1 MLAIYK
7 GLAICSMF
15 VSAFSVYYAYDR
27 KVHEISKSVLF
38 ITLINSV
45 ASLLEYLKYETP
57 YSLSLEKL
65 QNHIL
70 FYVPALVYSFFKAFL
85 SDKSKEESRKLEISL
100 YIITILYSILAL
112 TNNLH
117 NLFWT
122 GTIENAYYIGILRPK
137 DGILAYTFY
146 VFLAIVM
153 LLVAVKLM
161 KNEKLLFKT
170 KYQITVIFSILAA
183 INVFAFSMNLN
194 FSISVF
200 TLSVGVLIV
209 EFVVVSYFWRRNS
222 LGLRSRF
229 LEKSRDGFIVTDNNG
244 YVIDINQEALSFLN
258 ESYGNVIGR
267 KSEFVESLLKNSNG
281 KKQIIERSGKH
292 FLCVPV
298 KFDGGTVVSIQN
310 ISSEIFAEKQKEN
323 LSILLNSLFQNIP
336 DGVAILTTHGKIVD
350 CNESFVNMFGYQK
363 DYVNGKLIDD
373 LIAPENLK
381 SESRELREL
390 AISQKTLKANTIARR
405 KDGKLIDVRLTVSTI
420 STDGEDMLYAIY
432 TDVSAEKEI
441 MKAAKNSIEKD
452 LLTGLYSRFYFM
464 RKLTNVTEFSS
475 SDEHNGVIFID
486 IQDFRTVNSSKGH
499 TFGDK
504 VLREVAKRL
513 KSSLREVDT
522 VARADADEF
531 WILIEK
537 VGNNYS
543 DAKERIENIL
553 SKMLQ
558 ELSKPYDIDDE
569 RIEIH
574 FHVAIYIF
582 SIMDKV
588 EEILRK
594 GNLALENAKQSENG
608 IAYYNIMM
616 DNELKERVS
625 REKDFREAFYNG
637 NVRVFLQPICNYG
650 GKIIG
655 AEALLRWISTD
666 GKIIPP
672 AEFIHHIEENGMI
685 VLVGEEVLRQVCE
698 VLKKTKD
705 RLPFVDVN
713 ISPVQLR
720 IQNMADRFSE
730 IILSNGIDPRR
741 IVLEITENILIDLNQ
756 TVKNNID
763 KLMRLGC
770 QICIDDFGTGYSSLS
785 YLTLFPLSKIK
796 INRSFVSKL
805 PDDKYSLKLLEAVYD
820 IARSFEID
828 AIPEG
833 VEDAKQLQILSMIGY
848 KFFQGYYFAKPMP
861 VDEFMQRLDK
871 NS

>member
-1 MLAIYK
+1 
-7 GLAICSMF
+7 MF

-27 KVHEISKSVLF
+27 KVHEISKSVLL

-70 FYVPALVYSFFKAFL
+70 LYVPALVYSFFRAFL
-85 SDKSKEESRKLEISL
+85 SDKSKEESRKLEVSI

-122 GTIENAYYIGILRPK
+122 GTIENAYYVGILRPK
-137 DGILAYTFY
+137 DGVLAYTYY
-146 VFLAIVM
+146 VFLAFVM

-161 KNEKLLFKT
+161 RNEKVLFKT
-170 KYQITVIFSILAA
+170 KYRITIVFSILAA
-183 INVFAFSMNLN
+183 INVIAFSMNLN
-194 FSISVF
+194 FSISIF

-209 EFVVVSYFWRRNS
+209 EFVTVSYFWRRTS

-229 LEKSRDGFIVTDNNG
+229 LEQSRDGFIVTDNNG

-258 ESYGNVIGR
+258 DSYGNVIGR
-267 KSEFVESLLKNSNG
+267 KNTFVEGLLNDMDGKN
-281 KKQIIERSGKH
+281 QIVERSGKYY
-292 FLCVPV
+292 LCIPV
-298 KFDGGTVVSIQN
+298 KFDGGIIVSIQN
-310 ISSEIFAEKQKEN
+310 VSSEIFVEKQKEN

-336 DGVAILTTHGKIVD
+336 DGVAVLTVDGKVVD
-350 CNESFVNMFGYQK
+350 CNESFLQMFGYQK
-363 DYVNGKLIDD
+363 ADVIGKLIDD
-373 LIAPENLK
+373 LVAPENLRT
-381 SESRELREL
+381 ESRELREL
-390 AISQKTLKANTIARR
+390 ALSQNTLKANMIAKG
-405 KDGKLIDVRLTVSTI
+405 KDGKLIDVRLNMSTVMNNN
-420 STDGEDMLYAIY
+420 EKLLYAIY
-432 TDVSAEKEI
+432 TDVSTEKEI

-452 LLTGLYSRFYFM
+452 LLTGLYSRFYFI

-475 SDEHNGVIFID
+475 SDEHNAVIFID
-486 IQDFRTVNSSKGH
+486 IRDFRTINSSKGH

-504 VLREVAKRL
+504 VLREVSKRL

-543 DAKERIENIL
+543 DAKERVENIL

-569 RIEIH
+569 RIEMD
-574 FHVAIYIF
+574 FYVAIYIF
-582 SIMDKV
+582 SIIDKV

-594 GNLALENAKQSENG
+594 GNLSLENAKVSENG
-608 IAYYNIMM
+608 IVYYNIMM
-616 DNELKERVS
+616 DNELRERVS
-625 REKDFREAFYNG
+625 KEKDFKEAFYNG
-637 NVRVFLQPICNYG
+637 NVRIFLQPICNYG

-698 VLKKTKD
+698 VLKK
-705 RLPFVDVN
+705 
-713 ISPVQLR
+713 
-720 IQNMADRFSE
+720 
-730 IILSNGIDPRR
+730 
-741 IVLEITENILIDLNQ
+741 NQ
-756 TVKNNID
+756 
-763 KLMRLGC
+763 G
-770 QICIDDFGTGYSSLS
+770 
-785 YLTLFPLSKIK
+785 
-796 INRSFVSKL
+796 
-805 PDDKYSLKLLEAVYD
+805 
-820 IARSFEID
+820 
-828 AIPEG
+828 
-833 VEDAKQLQILSMIGY
+833 
-848 KFFQGYYFAKPMP
+848 
-861 VDEFMQRLDK
+861 
-871 NS
+871 

>member
-1 MLAIYK
+1 MLVVYK
-7 GLAICSMF
+7 SLAICSMF

-100 YIITILYSILAL
+100 YVITILYSILAL

-122 GTIENAYYIGILRPK
+122 GTIENSYYVGISRPA
-137 DGILAYTFY
+137 DGILAYTYY

-170 KYQITVIFSILAA
+170 KYRITVIFSILAA
-183 INVFAFSMNLN
+183 INVFAFSINLN
-194 FSISVF
+194 FTINVF
-200 TLSVGVLIV
+200 TLSVGILIV
-209 EFVVVSYFWRRNS
+209 EFVAVSYFWRRNS

-244 YVIDINQEALSFLN
+244 YVIDINQEALNFLD

-267 KSEFVESLLKNSNG
+267 KNEFVESLLKNSND
-281 KKQIIERSGKH
+281 KNQIIERSGKH
-292 FLCVPV
+292 FLFVPV
-298 KFDGGTVVSIQN
+298 RFDGGTVVSIQN
-310 ISSEIFAEKQKEN
+310 ISSEILAEKEKKN
-323 LSILLNSLFQNIP
+323 LSISLNSLFQNIP
-336 DGVAILTTHGKIVD
+336 DGVAILTTDGKIVD

-363 DYVNGKLIDD
+363 DCVNGKLIDD

-420 STDGEDMLYAIY
+420 STDAEELLYAIY

-475 SDEHNGVIFID
+475 SYEYNAVIFVD
-486 IQDFRTVNSSKGH
+486 IQDFRTINSSKGH

-504 VLREVAKRL
+504 VLIEVARRL

-543 DAKERIENIL
+543 DARERIKNIL

-569 RIEIH
+569 KIEMD

-582 SIMDKV
+582 NIMDKV

-594 GNLALENAKQSENG
+594 GNLALENAKTSENR

-625 REKDFREAFYNG
+625 KERDFREAFYNG

-650 GKIIG
+650 GKMIG

-672 AEFIHHIEENGMI
+672 AEFIHPIEENGMI

-730 IILSNGIDPRR
+730 IILSNGVDPTR
-741 IVLEITENILIDLNQ
+741 IVLEITENILIELNQ

-785 YLTLFPLSKIK
+785 YLTLFQLSKIK
-796 INRSFVSKL
+796 IDRSFVSKL

-833 VEDAKQLQILSMIGY
+833 VENAKQLQILSMIGY

-861 VDEFMQRLDK
+861 VDEFMQHLDK

>member
-1 MLAIYK
+1 I
-7 GLAICSMF
+7 
-15 VSAFSVYYAYDR
+15 
-27 KVHEISKSVLF
+27 
-38 ITLINSV
+38 
-45 ASLLEYLKYETP
+45 
-57 YSLSLEKL
+57 
-65 QNHIL
+65 
-70 FYVPALVYSFFKAFL
+70 
-85 SDKSKEESRKLEISL
+85 
-100 YIITILYSILAL
+100 
-112 TNNLH
+112 
-117 NLFWT
+117 
-122 GTIENAYYIGILRPK
+122 
-137 DGILAYTFY
+137 
-146 VFLAIVM
+146 
-153 LLVAVKLM
+153 
-161 KNEKLLFKT
+161 
-170 KYQITVIFSILAA
+170 
-183 INVFAFSMNLN
+183 
-194 FSISVF
+194 F

-209 EFVVVSYFWRRNS
+209 EFVTVSYSWRRTS
-222 LGLRSRF
+222 LELRSRF
-229 LEKSRDGFIVTDNNG
+229 LEQSRDGFIVTDNNG

-258 ESYGNVIGR
+258 DSYGNVIGR
-267 KSEFVESLLKNSNG
+267 KNTFVESLLNDMNG
-281 KKQIIERSGKH
+281 KNQIIERSGKYY
-292 FLCVPV
+292 LCVPV

-310 ISSEIFAEKQKEN
+310 ISSEIFVEKQKEN

-336 DGVAILTTHGKIVD
+336 DGVAVLTDDGKVVD
-350 CNESFVNMFGYQK
+350 CNESFLQMFGYQK
-363 DYVNGKLIDD
+363 ADVIGKLIDD
-373 LIAPENLK
+373 LVAPENLRT
-381 SESRELREL
+381 ESRELREL
-390 AISQKTLKANTIARR
+390 ALSQNTLKANMIAKG
-405 KDGKLIDVRLTVSTI
+405 KDGKLIDVRLNMSTVMNNN
-420 STDGEDMLYAIY
+420 EKLLYAIY
-432 TDVSAEKEI
+432 TDVSTEKEI

-452 LLTGLYSRFYFM
+452 LLTGLYSRFYFI

-475 SDEHNGVIFID
+475 SDEHNAVIFID
-486 IQDFRTVNSSKGH
+486 IRDFRTINSSKGH

-522 VARADADEF
+522 VVRADADEF

-543 DAKERIENIL
+543 DARERIKNIL

-569 RIEIH
+569 KIEMD

-582 SIMDKV
+582 NIMDKV

-594 GNLALENAKQSENG
+594 GNLALENAKTSENR

-625 REKDFREAFYNG
+625 KERDFREAFYNG

-650 GKIIG
+650 GKMIG

-672 AEFIHHIEENGMI
+672 AEFIHPIEENGMI

-730 IILSNGIDPRR
+730 IILSNGVDPTR
-741 IVLEITENILIDLNQ
+741 IVLEITENILIELNQ

-785 YLTLFPLSKIK
+785 YLTLFQLSKIK
-796 INRSFVSKL
+796 IDRSFVSKL

-833 VEDAKQLQILSMIGY
+833 VENAKQLQILSMIGY

-861 VDEFMQRLDK
+861 VDEFMQHLDK

>member
-1 MLAIYK
+1 
-7 GLAICSMF
+7 MF

-45 ASLLEYLKYETP
+45 AALLEYLKYETP

-70 FYVPALVYSFFKAFL
+70 LYVPALVYSFFRAFL
-85 SDKSKEESRKLEISL
+85 SDKSKEESRKLEVSI

-122 GTIENAYYIGILRPK
+122 GTIENAYYVGILRPK
-137 DGILAYTFY
+137 DGVLAYTYY
-146 VFLAIVM
+146 VFLAFVM

-161 KNEKLLFKT
+161 RNEKVLFKT
-170 KYQITVIFSILAA
+170 KYRITIVFSILAA
-183 INVFAFSMNLN
+183 INVIAFSMNLN
-194 FSISVF
+194 FSISIF

-209 EFVVVSYFWRRNS
+209 EFVTVSYFWRRTS

-229 LEKSRDGFIVTDNNG
+229 LEQSRDGFIVTDNNG

-258 ESYGNVIGR
+258 DSYGNVIGR
-267 KSEFVESLLKNSNG
+267 KNTFVEGLLNDMDGKN
-281 KKQIIERSGKH
+281 QIVERSGKYY
-292 FLCVPV
+292 LCIPV
-298 KFDGGTVVSIQN
+298 KFDGGIIVSIQN
-310 ISSEIFAEKQKEN
+310 VSSEIFVEKQKEN

-336 DGVAILTTHGKIVD
+336 DGVAVLTVDGKVVD
-350 CNESFVNMFGYQK
+350 CNESFLQMFGYQK
-363 DYVNGKLIDD
+363 ADVIGKLIDD
-373 LIAPENLK
+373 LVAPENLRT
-381 SESRELREL
+381 ESRELREL
-390 AISQKTLKANTIARR
+390 ALSQNTLKANMIAKG
-405 KDGKLIDVRLTVSTI
+405 KDGKLIDVRLNMSTVMNNN
-420 STDGEDMLYAIY
+420 EKLLYAIY
-432 TDVSAEKEI
+432 TDVSTEKEI

-452 LLTGLYSRFYFM
+452 LLTGLYSRFYFI

-475 SDEHNGVIFID
+475 SDEHNAVIFID
-486 IQDFRTVNSSKGH
+486 IRDFRTINSSKGH

-504 VLREVAKRL
+504 VLREVSKRL

-543 DAKERIENIL
+543 DAKERVENIL

-569 RIEIH
+569 RIEMD
-574 FHVAIYIF
+574 FYVAIYIF
-582 SIMDKV
+582 SIIDKV

-594 GNLALENAKQSENG
+594 GNLSLENAKVSENG
-608 IAYYNIMM
+608 IVYYNIMM
-616 DNELKERVS
+616 DNELRERVS
-625 REKDFREAFYNG
+625 KEKDFKEAFYNG
-637 NVRVFLQPICNYG
+637 NVRIFLQPICNYG

-655 AEALLRWISTD
+655 AEALLRWIDTD

-698 VLKKTKD
+698 VLKK
-705 RLPFVDVN
+705 
-713 ISPVQLR
+713 
-720 IQNMADRFSE
+720 
-730 IILSNGIDPRR
+730 
-741 IVLEITENILIDLNQ
+741 NQ
-756 TVKNNID
+756 
-763 KLMRLGC
+763 G
-770 QICIDDFGTGYSSLS
+770 
-785 YLTLFPLSKIK
+785 
-796 INRSFVSKL
+796 
-805 PDDKYSLKLLEAVYD
+805 
-820 IARSFEID
+820 
-828 AIPEG
+828 
-833 VEDAKQLQILSMIGY
+833 
-848 KFFQGYYFAKPMP
+848 
-861 VDEFMQRLDK
+861 
-871 NS
+871 

>member
-1 MLAIYK
+1 
-7 GLAICSMF
+7 
-15 VSAFSVYYAYDR
+15 
-27 KVHEISKSVLF
+27 
-38 ITLINSV
+38 
-45 ASLLEYLKYETP
+45 
-57 YSLSLEKL
+57 
-65 QNHIL
+65 
-70 FYVPALVYSFFKAFL
+70 
-85 SDKSKEESRKLEISL
+85 
-100 YIITILYSILAL
+100 
-112 TNNLH
+112 
-117 NLFWT
+117 
-122 GTIENAYYIGILRPK
+122 
-137 DGILAYTFY
+137 
-146 VFLAIVM
+146 
-153 LLVAVKLM
+153 
-161 KNEKLLFKT
+161 
-170 KYQITVIFSILAA
+170 
-183 INVFAFSMNLN
+183 
-194 FSISVF
+194 
-200 TLSVGVLIV
+200 
-209 EFVVVSYFWRRNS
+209 
-222 LGLRSRF
+222 
-229 LEKSRDGFIVTDNNG
+229 
-244 YVIDINQEALSFLN
+244 
-258 ESYGNVIGR
+258 
-267 KSEFVESLLKNSNG
+267 
-281 KKQIIERSGKH
+281 
-292 FLCVPV
+292 
-298 KFDGGTVVSIQN
+298 
-310 ISSEIFAEKQKEN
+310 
-323 LSILLNSLFQNIP
+323 
-336 DGVAILTTHGKIVD
+336 
-350 CNESFVNMFGYQK
+350 MFGYQK
-363 DYVNGKLIDD
+363 ADVIGKLIDD
-373 LIAPENLK
+373 LVAPENLRT
-381 SESRELREL
+381 ESRELREL
-390 AISQKTLKANTIARR
+390 ALSQNTLKANMIAKGR
-405 KDGKLIDVRLTVSTI
+405 DGKLIDVRLNMSTVMNNN
-420 STDGEDMLYAIY
+420 EKLLYAIY
-432 TDVSAEKEI
+432 TDVSTEKEI

-475 SDEHNGVIFID
+475 SDEHNAVIFID
-486 IQDFRTVNSSKGH
+486 IRDFRTINSSKGH

-504 VLREVAKRL
+504 VLREVSKRL

-543 DAKERIENIL
+543 DAKERVENIL

-569 RIEIH
+569 RIEMD
-574 FHVAIYIF
+574 FYVAIYIF
-582 SIMDKV
+582 SIIDKV

-594 GNLALENAKQSENG
+594 GNLSLENAKVSENG
-608 IAYYNIMM
+608 IVYYNIMM
-616 DNELKERVS
+616 DNELRERVS
-625 REKDFREAFYNG
+625 KEKDFKEAFYNG
-637 NVRVFLQPICNYG
+637 NVRIFLQPICNYG

-655 AEALLRWISTD
+655 AEALLRWIGVD

-672 AEFIHHIEENGMI
+672 AEFIHPIEENGMI

-698 VLKKTKD
+698 ALKRTKD

-796 INRSFVSKL
+796 IDRSFVSKL

-833 VEDAKQLQILSMIGY
+833 VENAKQLQVLSMIGY
-848 KFFQGYYFAKPMP
+848 KFFQGYYFAMPMP
-861 VDEFMQRLDK
+861 VDEFMQRLDE